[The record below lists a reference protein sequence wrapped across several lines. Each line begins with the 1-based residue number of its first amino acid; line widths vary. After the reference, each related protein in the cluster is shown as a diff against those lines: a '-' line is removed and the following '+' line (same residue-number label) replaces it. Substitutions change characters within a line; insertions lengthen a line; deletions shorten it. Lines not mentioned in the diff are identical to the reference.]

1 MTVPDHSV
9 PPRPASDVSSAVGL
23 VGVLGLCLWV
33 LFCHFYPDFAPL
45 LGLDPTRGRLTG
57 PNAAL
62 TGLLASAVP
71 MVLWSVLVDKVHR
84 NPSTGIDWDSP
95 PRKLREIADV
105 SIAKIAGL
113 WVDQSK
119 QQSANVTTVFS
130 ATPLT
135 ADEWSQQHSPET
147 LQ

>member
-1 MTVPDHSV
+1 M
-9 PPRPASDVSSAVGL
+9 
-23 VGVLGLCLWV
+23 
-33 LFCHFYPDFAPL
+33 
-45 LGLDPTRGRLTG
+45 
-57 PNAAL
+57 
-62 TGLLASAVP
+62 TGLSQAAEIAQGKSASEAYVLAGYKAHDGNASTLRGNQKVSDRIAELMERAAVNTITTVETLLEAAWGIMKEARAKDDFSAASAT
-71 MVLWSVLVDKVHR
+71 LER
-84 NPSTGIDWDSP
+84 
-95 PRKLREIADV
+95 A
-105 SIAKIAGL
+105 AKIAGL

>member
-1 MTVPDHSV
+1 MADQKLDDA
-9 PPRPASDVSSAVGL
+9 RASDVMLRVSAVYGL
-23 VGVLGLCLWV
+23 RPNMFEGASTLTIAELMERAAVNTITTVETLLEAAWGIMKEARAKD
-33 LFCHFYPDFAPL
+33 DFSA
-45 LGLDPTRGRLTG
+45 
-57 PNAAL
+57 
-62 TGLLASAVP
+62 ASAT
-71 MVLWSVLVDKVHR
+71 LER
-84 NPSTGIDWDSP
+84 
-95 PRKLREIADV
+95 A
-105 SIAKIAGL
+105 AKIAGL